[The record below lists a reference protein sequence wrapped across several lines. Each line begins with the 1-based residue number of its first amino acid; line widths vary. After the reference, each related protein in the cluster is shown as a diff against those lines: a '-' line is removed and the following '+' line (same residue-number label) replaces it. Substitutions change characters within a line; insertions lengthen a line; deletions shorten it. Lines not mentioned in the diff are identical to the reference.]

1 MIYENN
7 EEKRST
13 LWRTVL
19 TVSSV
24 LIIIIAVF
32 FIVKLF
38 TGNPL
43 EGKWTSEATGGTI
56 EITDK
61 DELIIQTEDQESS
74 TIVRG
79 FVDKKT
85 KTLTVRGFVD
95 KKTKTLTVGL
105 SGEGPLDPEIEM
117 IIGTGSY
124 NYNVEQDTLTLTE
137 REYGDQFVFE
147 RTGK

>member
-24 LIIIIAVF
+24 IIIIIVIF

-43 EGKWTSEATGGTI
+43 EGTWVNEDSGAVLEIRDDGEVILTEAEEGKSE
-56 EITDK
+56 
-61 DELIIQTEDQESS
+61 ESIPM
-74 TIVRG
+74 TYV
-79 FVDKKT
+79 VDTKT
-85 KTLTVRGFVD
+85 KIFTVHTDSEYAEGV
-95 KKTKTLTVGL
+95 L
-105 SGEGPLDPEIEM
+105 SGSYDYNIEG
-117 IIGTGSY
+117 
-124 NYNVEQDTLTLTE
+124 DTLTLTE
-137 REYGDQFVFE
+137 REYGDQIVFM
-147 RTGK
+147 RK

>member
-1 MIYENN
+1 MILKNN

-43 EGKWTSEATGGTI
+43 EGSWVNEDTGETLVIYDSGELTVSPSDGNGSEDFTAHCSVDTKTKVL
-56 EITDK
+56 TV
-61 DELIIQTEDQESS
+61 QTESGYSE
-74 TIVRG
+74 G
-79 FVDKKT
+79 A
-85 KTLTVRGFVD
+85 
-95 KKTKTLTVGL
+95 L
-105 SGEGPLDPEIEM
+105 SG
-117 IIGTGSY
+117 TY

-137 REYGDQFVFE
+137 REYGDQLVFV
-147 RTGK
+147 RK

>member
-32 FIVKLF
+32 FVVKLF
-38 TGNPL
+38 TANPL
-43 EGKWTSEATGGTI
+43 EGKWTSESTGGTI

-74 TIVRG
+74 TI
-79 FVDKKT
+79 
-85 KTLTVRGFVD
+85 VRGFVD

>member
-24 LIIIIAVF
+24 LIIIVAIF
-32 FIVKLF
+32 FVVKLF

-43 EGKWTSEATGGTI
+43 EGIWVSESTGGTI

-61 DELIIQTEDQESS
+61 DELIIRPEDQQSS
-74 TIVRG
+74 TVIRG
-79 FVDKKT
+79 LVDTKA
-85 KTLTVRGFVD
+85 KTLTVESD
-95 KKTKTLTVGL
+95 
-105 SGEGPLDPEIEM
+105 GEETLDPEIEQ
-117 IIGTGSY
+117 IIQTGSY

-137 REYGDQFVFE
+137 REYGDQLVFVRGQE
-147 RTGK
+147 

>member
-32 FIVKLF
+32 FVVKLF

-43 EGKWTSEATGGTI
+43 EGKWASEATGGTI

-74 TIVRG
+74 TI
-79 FVDKKT
+79 
-85 KTLTVRGFVD
+85 VRGFVD

>member
-24 LIIIIAVF
+24 LIVIIVLF

-43 EGKWTSEATGGTI
+43 EGKWISESTGGMI
-56 EITDK
+56 EFTDK
-61 DELIIQTEDQESS
+61 EELIVQPEDQQNA
-74 TIVRG
+74 TIIRG
-79 FVDKKT
+79 FVDTKT
-85 KTLTVRGFVD
+85 KTLDVE
-95 KKTKTLTVGL
+95 L
-105 SGEGPLDPEIEM
+105 SGEGTLDPEIEQ
-117 IIGTGSY
+117 IIQTGSY

-137 REYGDQFVFE
+137 REYGDQLVFVRAE
-147 RTGK
+147 E

>member
-61 DELIIQTEDQESS
+61 DELIIQPEDQESS
-74 TIVRG
+74 TIV
-79 FVDKKT
+79 DKKS
-85 KTLTVRGFVD
+85 
-95 KKTKTLTVGL
+95 KTLTVGL

>member
-32 FIVKLF
+32 FVVKLF

-43 EGKWTSEATGGTI
+43 EGEWTSESTGGTI

-61 DELIIQTEDQESS
+61 DELIIQRDDHRDRKLQ
-74 TIVRG
+74 
-79 FVDKKT
+79 
-85 KTLTVRGFVD
+85 L
-95 KKTKTLTVGL
+95 
-105 SGEGPLDPEIEM
+105 
-117 IIGTGSY
+117 
-124 NYNVEQDTLTLTE
+124 
-137 REYGDQFVFE
+137 
-147 RTGK
+147 

>member
-24 LIIIIAVF
+24 VIVIILIF

-43 EGKWTSEATGGTI
+43 EGSWVSEDSGAVLVIGDDG
-56 EITDK
+56 E
-61 DELIIQTEDQESS
+61 
-74 TIVRG
+74 V
-79 FVDKKT
+79 
-85 KTLTVRGFVD
+85 TLTGDAEDEENTPMSYTVD
-95 KKTKTLTVGL
+95 TKNKIFTVYTDSAYAEGVL
-105 SGEGPLDPEIEM
+105 SGSYDYDIEK
-117 IIGTGSY
+117 
-124 NYNVEQDTLTLTE
+124 DTLTLTE
-137 REYGDQFVFE
+137 REYGDQMVFTRE
-147 RTGK
+147 

>member
-13 LWRTVL
+13 LWRAVL

-24 LIIIIAVF
+24 LIVIIFLF

-43 EGKWTSEATGGTI
+43 EGKWISESTGGMI
-56 EITDK
+56 EFTDK
-61 DELIIQTEDQESS
+61 DELIIQPEDQQSA
-74 TIVRG
+74 TIISG
-79 FVDKKT
+79 SVDT
-85 KTLTVRGFVD
+85 T
-95 KKTKTLTVGL
+95 TKTLTVGL
-105 SGEGPLDPEIEM
+105 SGEGTLDPEIEM
-117 IIGTGSY
+117 IIQTGSY

-137 REYGDQFVFE
+137 REYGNQLVFVRAE
-147 RTGK
+147 E

>member
-32 FIVKLF
+32 FVVKLF
-38 TGNPL
+38 TANPL
-43 EGKWTSEATGGTI
+43 EGKWTSESTGGTI

-74 TIVRG
+74 TI
-79 FVDKKT
+79 
-85 KTLTVRGFVD
+85 VRGFVD

-124 NYNVEQDTLTLTE
+124 NYNVEQDILTLTE

>member
-1 MIYENN
+1 MAYSADGFF
-7 EEKRST
+7 RSDHYNC
-13 LWRTVL
+13 R
-19 TVSSV
+19 
-24 LIIIIAVF
+24 I

-43 EGKWTSEATGGTI
+43 EGKWISEATGGTI

-85 KTLTVRGFVD
+85 KTLTV
-95 KKTKTLTVGL
+95 GL
-105 SGEGPLDPEIEM
+105 SGEG
-117 IIGTGSY
+117 
-124 NYNVEQDTLTLTE
+124 
-137 REYGDQFVFE
+137 R
-147 RTGK
+147 

>member
-24 LIIIIAVF
+24 VIVIILIF

-43 EGKWTSEATGGTI
+43 EGSWVSEDSGAVLVIGDDGEDAEDEENTPMSYTVDTKNKI
-56 EITDK
+56 FTVYTDSAYA
-61 DELIIQTEDQESS
+61 EG
-74 TIVRG
+74 V
-79 FVDKKT
+79 
-85 KTLTVRGFVD
+85 
-95 KKTKTLTVGL
+95 L
-105 SGEGPLDPEIEM
+105 SGSYDYNIEK
-117 IIGTGSY
+117 
-124 NYNVEQDTLTLTE
+124 DTLTLTE
-137 REYGDQFVFE
+137 REYGDQMVFTRE
-147 RTGK
+147 

>member
-24 LIIIIAVF
+24 VIVIILIF

-43 EGKWTSEATGGTI
+43 EGSWVSEDSGAVLVIGDDGEVTLTGDA
-56 EITDK
+56 E
-61 DELIIQTEDQESS
+61 DEENTPMSY
-74 TIVRG
+74 T
-79 FVDKKT
+79 VDTKT
-85 KTLTVRGFVD
+85 KSLLYTRILLMQKGSCRVH
-95 KKTKTLTVGL
+95 
-105 SGEGPLDPEIEM
+105 M
-117 IIGTGSY
+117 IIIS
-124 NYNVEQDTLTLTE
+124 
-137 REYGDQFVFE
+137 R
-147 RTGK
+147 RIR